1 MSWSLLFTQDS
12 QSGETITMNVDPNS
26 PFAEI
31 IMKYNKAIAESGKPS
46 DNFSFEYNSKE
57 LKPNSYKSLKELGI
71 PNGAQ
76 IKVCSSVKK
85 EFNEPKP
92 NNMIVF
98 NVHFIYENKDIVIQA
113 DPKMK
118 FSELANRFYSKAV
131 IKEGEKPIF
140 IFGSKRIFEEDS
152 STLGE
157 LGIHD
162 LSQIE
167 SRLIKQV
174 VGAI

>member
-1 MSWSLLFTQDS
+1 MSWSLFFTQDS
-12 QSGETITMNVDPNS
+12 QGGKTITMQVDPNS

-31 IMKYNKAIAESGKPS
+31 IMEYYKAIGKSS

-57 LKPNSYKSLKELGI
+57 LKPNSCKSLKELGI

-98 NVHFIYENKDIVIQA
+98 NVHFIYENKPIVIPA

-118 FSELANRFYSKAV
+118 FSELANKFYSKAV

-167 SRLIKQV
+167 ARLIKQV